1 MHVYPCRTPNN
12 RRFGTCRLRSRVP
25 LVRALD
31 GLLSRQFTG
40 HPQRVIALDMVHG
53 PLRVRLAV
61 EPARP
66 RPWWR
71 GIILRL
77 WVVLVSSGVSPVLV
91 AWRKIIS
98 RYIFRLQDL
107 VTSTLSERR
116 AAATTW
122 VAGRY
127 GTPEINVCR
136 GRKGAPGRIQTCDT
150 GFNSRPMQR
159 LPLGRDCCC
168 RRTAFVCLPIS
179 SAIEDSH
186 LFLVTRDE

>member
-1 MHVYPCRTPNN
+1 MFTHVEHLTTAGSVPAVYGRGYRLCGLSMAFCRASSPATRNASSPWIWCTGRSECVWRSNP
-12 RRFGTCRLRSRVP
+12 RGLRL
-25 LVRALD
+25 
-31 GLLSRQFTG
+31 
-40 HPQRVIALDMVHG
+40 
-53 PLRVRLAV
+53 
-61 EPARP
+61 
-66 RPWWR
+66 WWR

-98 RYIFRLQDL
+98 RYIFRLQYP

-150 GFNSRPMQR
+150 GFNNRPMQR

-168 RRTAFVCLPIS
+168 RRTAFVCLPSS